1 MVQRRQRKRGIRMP
15 EFISQEERKARKEHT
30 CNYCGEKIEKGET
43 YRSAFLKDGGDVY
56 QWKGHLR
63 CNIIATKL
71 WRYIDPDDG
80 MQAED
85 FQGGCSEFCYAF
97 VCPDCEHYKNKECTQ
112 NKLYCLDKISENLKE
127 NELVKE
133 KGKYSYQI
141 WKLVPR
147 ERKK

>member
-1 MVQRRQRKRGIRMP
+1 MP
-15 EFISQEERKARKEHT
+15 ELISQEKRKARKEHA
-30 CNYCGEKIEKGET
+30 CNCCGETIEKGET
-43 YRSAFLKDGGDVY
+43 YRSAFLRDGADVY
-56 QWKGHLR
+56 QWKGHLH
-63 CNIIATKL
+63 CDFIATEL

-85 FQGGCSEFCYAF
+85 FQEGCAEFCYAF

-112 NKLYCLDKISENLKE
+112 DKPYCLDKITEILKE

-147 ERKK
+147 EVRNRDERL

>member
-1 MVQRRQRKRGIRMP
+1 MP
-15 EFISQEERKARKEHT
+15 EFISQGERKARKEHI

-63 CNIIATKL
+63 CNFIAREL
-71 WRYIDPDDG
+71 WRYIDSDDG

-85 FQGGCSEFCYAF
+85 FQEGCSEFCYAF
-97 VCPDCEHYKNKECTQ
+97 VCPDCEHYKNEECTQ
-112 NKLYCLDKISENLKE
+112 DKPYCLDKIVDILKE
-127 NELVKE
+127 NKLMKE

-147 ERKK
+147 ERED